1 MGESDG
7 CGGVNETGQSGGVR
21 TQVLGIIELGREF
34 GNHLEHSEQVDFG
47 WILEIITPKCFAR
60 DFCTF

>member
-1 MGESDG
+1 MGEREGSG
-7 CGGVNETGQSGGVR
+7 CLNEMGPNRLDR
-21 TQVLGIIELGREF
+21 TQVLGIIELGNKF
-34 GNHLEHSEQVDFG
+34 GNHLEHLERVDFG